1 MEDPMK
7 LHHEKNSFAAAIQAT
22 SDRLNIAPVFI
33 EKDYWLTL
41 VLKRLAES
49 EYSASVVFKGGTSLS
64 KGFRLIDRFSEDI
77 DIAVINVASRTGNQV
92 RTLIREVEK
101 NISVDLTEITD
112 SAITSKGS
120 RFRKS
125 VFTYPNTTDTRI
137 LQGISNKLIIEIN
150 SFANPLPYEGQSIE
164 CLITEALLLNN
175 QPHLIEKYDLH
186 AFSVNILNKCQ
197 TLLEKLVSLFRSS
210 FEQSPITGLKG
221 KIRHFY
227 DLYFLFQ
234 DPDVRRFIDSKD
246 FSIQFQEVWSHDQL
260 AFEEPEGW
268 NGQLALESPLFVQ
281 WPALWSS
288 LEGTYQK
295 ELSILAYSKI
305 PDTAHI
311 SRAVS
316 YLFDKLSPTPE

>member
-1 MEDPMK
+1 MEDPMN
-7 LHHEKNSFAAAIQAT
+7 LHHDKNSFAAAIQAT
-22 SDRLNIAPVFI
+22 SDRLNIPPVFI

-77 DIAVINVASRTGNQV
+77 DIAVINVSGRTGNQV

-101 NISVDLTEITD
+101 NISVDLAEITD

-125 VFTYPNTTDTRI
+125 VYTYPTATDTRI
-137 LQGISNKLIIEIN
+137 LPGISNKLIIEIN
-150 SFANPLPYEGQSIE
+150 SFANPLPYESKYIE
-164 CLITEALLLNN
+164 SLITEALLLNN
-175 QPHLIEKYDLH
+175 QPQLIEKYDLH
-186 AFSVNILNKCQ
+186 PFPINILNKCQ
-197 TLLEKLVSLFRSS
+197 TLLEKLVSLFRPS
-210 FEQSPITGLKG
+210 FEQSAITGLKG

-234 DPDVRRFIDSKD
+234 DPDAKRFIDSKD
-246 FSIQFQEVWSHDQL
+246 FSIQFQEVWAHDQL

-268 NGQLALESPLFVQ
+268 NGQSALKSPLFVQ
-281 WPALWSS
+281 WPALWGS

-295 ELSILAYSKI
+295 ELSVLAYSKI
-305 PDTAHI
+305 PDPASI
-311 SRAVS
+311 SRALS
-316 YLFDKLSPTPE
+316 YLFEKLSPTPK